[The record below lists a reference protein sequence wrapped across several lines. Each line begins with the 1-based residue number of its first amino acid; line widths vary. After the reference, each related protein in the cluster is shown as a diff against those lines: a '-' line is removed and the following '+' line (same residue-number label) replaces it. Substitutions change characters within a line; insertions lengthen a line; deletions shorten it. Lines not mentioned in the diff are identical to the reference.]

1 MALKSPVAL
10 NALKVLISSYLS
22 LNTVIN
28 IGWVYVKIMN
38 TSDPVPTAQCGYL
51 VFYLFD
57 NISMSDIIPNKYLA
71 QVSSEMNW
79 WQLTEREL
87 KGMYHLGTLLG
98 GTSKN
103 IFKIRTIYW
112 RYFLRHV
119 REVFASNSKK
129 NHHDI
134 SLYLQTSSK
143 VFHVLK
149 NCITYWPQH
158 ISTPALAKI

>member
-10 NALKVLISSYLS
+10 DALKVLIPSYLS

-79 WQLTEREL
+79 
-87 KGMYHLGTLLG
+87 
-98 GTSKN
+98 
-103 IFKIRTIYW
+103 
-112 RYFLRHV
+112 
-119 REVFASNSKK
+119 
-129 NHHDI
+129 
-134 SLYLQTSSK
+134 
-143 VFHVLK
+143 
-149 NCITYWPQH
+149 
-158 ISTPALAKI
+158 